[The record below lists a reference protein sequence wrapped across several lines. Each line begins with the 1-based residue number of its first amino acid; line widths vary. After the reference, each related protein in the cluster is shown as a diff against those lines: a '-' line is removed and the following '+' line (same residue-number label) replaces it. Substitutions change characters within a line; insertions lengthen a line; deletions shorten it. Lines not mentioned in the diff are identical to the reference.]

1 MSRWPDENIW
11 ELRNRVD
18 SYEQSMNAL
27 SEAARHIAHQLRTA
41 EDELANRESFV
52 HAAASMLTN
61 AQMLRDLESARMQWA
76 DVESK
81 NATDK

>member
-11 ELRNRVD
+11 ELRIRVD
-18 SYEQSMNAL
+18 SYEQSMKAL
-27 SEAARHIAHQLRTA
+27 SEAARHIAHQLHTA

-81 NATDK
+81 NTTDK